1 MPAGTNEIW
10 LAGPY
15 VLRVST
21 AAHTR
26 RLEYEV
32 AVAALLPPEVRHPG
46 VVAHGRQPFGEWLVV
61 HRRPGVVLSRAWAG
75 LTEAERERAVTIVG
89 EMLRAIHGVD
99 PAARGV
105 RLDPPFLAPG
115 SLQCPHQLPPARTL
129 ELVDRA
135 RTLPHVDRRLLDD
148 VEELVRRAAPAL
160 GPDDDRYLVHGDLHF
175 ENVLWDGR
183 DVTAVLDFE
192 WARTGPPD
200 LDLEV
205 ILRFCFEP
213 ALHVAAD
220 YARDALREEYRQV
233 PTWLR
238 AAYPALFEHPRL
250 GDRLALFA
258 VAYDIRALL
267 EQPPAGER
275 RPPPHHPASRLRAIV
290 EGRSHAQV
298 IEW

>member
-1 MPAGTNEIW
+1 
-10 LAGPY
+10 

-26 RLEYEV
+26 RLEYEMQV
-32 AVAALLPPEVRHPG
+32 ASLLPPEVRHPG
-46 VVAHGRQPFGEWLVV
+46 VVAHGRQSFGEWLVV
-61 HRRPGVVLSRAWAG
+61 HRRPGVVLSRAWAA
-75 LTEAERERAVTIVG
+75 LSEPERERAVTTIG
-89 EMLRAIHGVD
+89 RTLQAIHGVE
-99 PAARGV
+99 PAAAGV
-105 RLDPPFLAPG
+105 RLEPPFLAPG

-129 ELVDRA
+129 ELVEQA
-135 RTLPHVDRRLLDD
+135 RGLAHVDRRLLDD
-148 VEELVRRAAPAL
+148 IEALVTRASTTL
-160 GPDDDRYLVHGDLHF
+160 GPDDERFLVHSDLHF
-175 ENVLWDGR
+175 ENVLWDDG
-183 DVTAVLDFE
+183 DVAAVLDFE
-192 WARTGPPD
+192 WARLGPRD

-220 YARDALREEYRQV
+220 YAGDALRDEYRQV

-250 GDRLALFA
+250 AERLALFA
-258 VAYDIRALL
+258 IAYDVRDLL
-267 EQPPAGER
+267 QSPPPTER
-275 RPPPHHPASRLRAIV
+275 RAPVHHPLGRLRAIV